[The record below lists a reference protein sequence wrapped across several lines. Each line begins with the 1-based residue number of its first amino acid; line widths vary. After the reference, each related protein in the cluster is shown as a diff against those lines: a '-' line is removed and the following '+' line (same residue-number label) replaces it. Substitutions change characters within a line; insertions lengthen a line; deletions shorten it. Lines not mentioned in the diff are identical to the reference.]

1 MQPAPITKYRPF
13 PPIDLPDRQWPARVI
28 TRTPIWCSVDLRDG
42 NQALAI
48 PMNVEEKL
56 ELFQALVQ
64 VGFKEIEVGF
74 PAASQIEFDFTRRLI
89 EEKRIPDD
97 VTIQVLTQA
106 REELIVRTFESLA
119 GARRVVF
126 HLYNSTNPTQRRVVF
141 GLDKPA
147 IKAIATNGTA
157 LVKANLHRVP
167 GTEVVFEYSP
177 ESFSL
182 TEPDYSL
189 EVCEAVAAVWGP
201 TPERRMIFNLP
212 ATVEVA
218 TPNIHADQI
227 EWFCRRLSCR
237 ESVFVSLHAH
247 NDRGCAVAAT
257 ELGLLAG
264 ADRVE
269 GTLFGNGERTGNVD
283 IVTVALNLYSQG
295 IHPGLDFSN
304 LNAVRDVY
312 ERCTRMDVP
321 PRQPYAGDLVF
332 TAFSGSH
339 QDAINKGLAAQ
350 AKQAAADP
358 GAIWDVPYLPID
370 PKDLGRNYRAIIRIN
385 SQSGK
390 GGVAYVLEK
399 EYELQLPKAMHRELG
414 RIIND
419 LADQKGL
426 EVTPQ
431 EIFDAFRAEYI
442 ERASPL
448 ALVDFHEDVRDD
460 RTVTCVADM
469 VVHGTARQLR
479 GRGNG
484 PIDAFVRA
492 LIDASIAH
500 FEILSYSEHSLGKGA
515 EAGAMAYIQIK
526 TGTGFTGYGAG
537 TDTNIEIASIKAVVS
552 ALNRAAHRGALA

>member
-1 MQPAPITKYRPF
+1 
-13 PPIDLPDRQWPARVI
+13 
-28 TRTPIWCSVDLRDG
+28 
-42 NQALAI
+42 
-48 PMNVEEKL
+48 
-56 ELFQALVQ
+56 
-64 VGFKEIEVGF
+64 
-74 PAASQIEFDFTRRLI
+74 
-89 EEKRIPDD
+89 
-97 VTIQVLTQA
+97 
-106 REELIVRTFESLA
+106 
-119 GARRVVF
+119 
-126 HLYNSTNPTQRRVVF
+126 
-141 GLDKPA
+141 
-147 IKAIATNGTA
+147 
-157 LVKANLHRVP
+157 
-167 GTEVVFEYSP
+167 
-177 ESFSL
+177 
-182 TEPDYSL
+182 
-189 EVCEAVAAVWGP
+189 
-201 TPERRMIFNLP
+201 
-212 ATVEVA
+212 
-218 TPNIHADQI
+218 
-227 EWFCRRLSCR
+227 
-237 ESVFVSLHAH
+237 
-247 NDRGCAVAAT
+247 
-257 ELGLLAG
+257 
-264 ADRVE
+264 VE